1 MQGYAMF
8 VAGWLQA
15 GCRLVAARGR
25 GARRACSPLHC
36 TMARPVADCMS
47 EDSMLGA
54 CWCVKCC
61 GKPLKVQPW
70 GTARLMASW
79 NSVPPRALLR
89 VRVGVRVRVGIR
101 VPPRALLGVSSEQ

>member
-1 MQGYAMF
+1 M
-8 VAGWLQA
+8 
-15 GCRLVAARGR
+15 RH
-25 GARRACSPLHC
+25 ACSPVHC

-47 EDSMLGA
+47 EESMLGA